1 VTLLYAGSALTEAWQ
16 LSEAFWTQTL
26 RAFAHHPAIILLYAA
41 PVAIERA
48 WAALRSRPIPTAWL
62 PSVEALV
69 FLWRLLMCAV
79 AVWVVITPTQQISL
93 RTILKSNTSIQGT
106 LELLGA
112 KLGQQLWLLLW
123 EIVFCL
129 AGFLLLNWLVTAIAR
144 LLLRGLNVERE
155 QKKHQR
161 VALSAVARNLVL
173 VPLALI
179 YVAVVV
185 RSVLTHT

>member
-1 VTLLYAGSALTEAWQ
+1 MTLLYAGSALTEAWR

-48 WAALRSRPIPTAWL
+48 WVSLRSKPIPAGWL

-79 AVWVVITPTQQISL
+79 AAWAVLAPAQRASL
-93 RTILKSNTSIQGT
+93 RTILRSNASIQGT
-106 LELLGA
+106 LALLGA

-123 EIVFCL
+123 EIVFC
-129 AGFLLLNWLVTAIAR
+129 AAVFFLLNWLVTAIAR
-144 LLLRGLNVERE
+144 LSLQGQNVETE

>member
-1 VTLLYAGSALTEAWQ
+1 MTLLYAGSALTEAWR

-48 WAALRSRPIPTAWL
+48 WAALRSRPIPAAWL
-62 PSVEALV
+62 PAVEALV

-79 AVWVVITPTQQISL
+79 AAWVVLTPAQRASM
-93 RTILKSNTSIQGT
+93 RTILRSNASIQRT
-106 LELLGA
+106 LQLLGA

-123 EIVFCL
+123 ETVLCL
-129 AGFLLLNWLVTAIAR
+129 AAFFLLNWLVTAIAR

-155 QKKHQR
+155 QKKHRR
-161 VALSAVARNLVL
+161 VAFSAVARNLVL